1 MLRLIGR
8 GMFLLAASLLAAAPG
23 NAQGLATW
31 RHGVVEAKSDA
42 GFVFMAQQK
51 GFAEKQGLKLEMPQF
66 TGDALELKALLAG
79 ELDSYEGSP
88 GSPIIAVA
96 HGAAIKLVGCYWP
109 GLTYGIYSK
118 PSEQGGA
125 SLKGKSF
132 AISAPGAL
140 PDLLARAVLQK
151 FGLTAND
158 VRFVVMGADTD
169 RYRAIV
175 AGKVDIAA
183 ASSEF
188 AHDAPSQ
195 GVKLLYHAHDVTPEY
210 LRFCLY
216 MTPETIA
223 KKKDQAVR
231 FLAAQ
236 MAAMRYAL
244 DHPQETVAV
253 ARAMAHIP
261 DADQRPNYIYEE
273 VKKYD
278 AIDPQLSIP
287 TDRLAWMQDLLVKT
301 GNLNAPGDIDK
312 LVDASVREAALK
324 IVK

>member
-1 MLRLIGR
+1 MARLIGL
-8 GMFLLAASLLAAAPG
+8 GMVLLAAGLAASSQ
-23 NAQGLATW
+23 AQQVW

-51 GFAEKQGLKLEMPQF
+51 GFAEKQGLKLETPQF

-118 PSEQGGA
+118 PGEKGGA
-125 SLKGKSF
+125 DLKGKSF

-140 PDLLARAVLQK
+140 PDLLARAVLSK

-158 VRFVVMGADTD
+158 VQFVVMGADTD
-169 RYRAIV
+169 RYRALV

-223 KKKDQAVR
+223 KKKDQAAR

-244 DHPQETVAV
+244 DHPEDTIAV
-253 ARAMAHIP
+253 ARAVAHIP
-261 DADQRPNYIYEE
+261 EGDNRPRYVFEE
-273 VKKYD
+273 VQKYS
-278 AIDPQLSIP
+278 AIDPELKIP

-301 GNLNAPGDIDK
+301 GNLTAPGDLSK

-324 IVK
+324 LVK